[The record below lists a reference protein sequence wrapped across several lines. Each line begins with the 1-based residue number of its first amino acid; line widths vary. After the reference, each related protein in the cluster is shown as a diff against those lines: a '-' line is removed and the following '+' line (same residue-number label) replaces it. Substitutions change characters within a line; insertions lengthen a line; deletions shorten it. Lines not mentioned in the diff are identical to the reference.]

1 MMRINLVLV
10 LAVVASALYLVGVQ
24 YDSRRLYTELDKSR
38 ADARRLE
45 TEYGRL
51 QVEKREQAT
60 SARVERLAREKLQ
73 MRQVTP
79 AITSYVTYSAP
90 EPVGAAG
97 AKLVPEVPRSGK

>member
-24 YDSRRLYTELDKSR
+24 YESRRVYTELDKSR

-90 EPVGAAG
+90 EAAASVAANVSAG
-97 AKLVPEVPRSGK
+97 QGSK

>member
-24 YDSRRLYTELDKSR
+24 YESRRVYTELDKSR

-90 EPVGAAG
+90 EAAASVAANASAG
-97 AKLVPEVPRSGK
+97 QSSK

>member
-1 MMRINLVLV
+1 MMRLNLVLL
-10 LAVVASALYLVGVQ
+10 LAVVASALYLVGMQ
-24 YDSRRLYTELDKSR
+24 YESRRVFTELDKSR

-79 AITSYVTYSAP
+79 AITNYVTYSAP
-90 EPVGAAG
+90 EA
-97 AKLVPEVPRSGK
+97 PRSETPAGQGKP